1 MLFSGA
7 VSAVSDRG
15 GHVEDEADGGIPA
28 SSDSSVAETFRLYY
42 RWDEISIDSTY
53 LDNNANIKRILDNLR
68 ASTRIDSIAIYS
80 YSSPEGSYRHNEY
93 LSVRRA
99 EAAKK
104 FILDNVRDGVLD
116 EQDIRLYPVAEHWE
130 GLYEEVK
137 ADYFRWDR
145 DWVLRTIAADISPE
159 TKEWRFR
166 NHDNGIAWRLLQK
179 HYMPK
184 LRLATWICVWVPVA
198 PVPVIIRDEE
208 SLPTV
213 SGVPADTLQ
222 CRSDYAIGYSYKPP
236 VMKRTFAAVKTN
248 LLYDAVTA
256 LNVEVEIPIGNRFS
270 VMVEDVFPWWTW
282 GPKKNKYAFEMWEMG
297 IEPRWWFLKSD
308 RRDRLAG
315 HFIGVYGMS
324 AKYDFQW
331 DYKACY
337 QGEYWSAGVT
347 YGYAMPIC
355 KWLNME
361 FSLSAGYVSSPY
373 RHYFPDEDYDVLW
386 RDKYK
391 TGVFHYFGPTKAKV
405 SLVVPLSY
413 KYSLGKKKVR
423 TGK

>member
-1 MLFSGA
+1 M
-7 VSAVSDRG
+7 
-15 GHVEDEADGGIPA
+15 
-28 SSDSSVAETFRLYY
+28 
-42 RWDEISIDSTY
+42 
-53 LDNNANIKRILDNLR
+53 
-68 ASTRIDSIAIYS
+68 
-80 YSSPEGSYRHNEY
+80 
-93 LSVRRA
+93 
-99 EAAKK
+99 
-104 FILDNVRDGVLD
+104 
-116 EQDIRLYPVAEHWE
+116 
-130 GLYEEVK
+130 K

-208 SLPTV
+208 SLPAV

-222 CRSDYAIGYSYKPP
+222 CMSDYAIGYSYRPP

-256 LNVEVEIPIGNRFS
+256 LNVEVEIPIGDRFS

-308 RRDRLAG
+308 RRD
-315 HFIGVYGMS
+315 GVYGMS

-413 KYSLGKKKVR
+413 KYSLGKKKSKDR
-423 TGK
+423 